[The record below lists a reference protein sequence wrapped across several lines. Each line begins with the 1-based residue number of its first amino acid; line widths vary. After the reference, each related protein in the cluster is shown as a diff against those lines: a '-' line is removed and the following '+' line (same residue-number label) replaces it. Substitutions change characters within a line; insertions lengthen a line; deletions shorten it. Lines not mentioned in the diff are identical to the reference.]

1 MERLADVFV
10 ELFLDLLEKII
21 VHDHDV
27 QQDIFVDQ
35 VGFNDLPKQ
44 LLLPGQLVLEKDGE
58 QIFQHFSYIGSGLFL
73 FFLLTSWLVSFFAF
87 LIKNKI
93 LVLP

>member
-58 QIFQHFSYIGSGLFL
+58 QIFQHFSYIGLGLFL
-73 FFLLTSWLVSFFAF
+73 FFLTSWLISFFVF
-87 LIKNKI
+87 
-93 LVLP
+93 